1 MSSTVLG
8 TRGRHQRFENR
19 GVTCL
24 DKGVTNIPLPFCG
37 KWLRGWQDET
47 MEKEKMCIALI
58 LMEKKGGS
66 YIQRP
71 GREGA
76 RPEGSW
82 N

>member
-1 MSSTVLG
+1 
-8 TRGRHQRFENR
+8 
-19 GVTCL
+19 
-24 DKGVTNIPLPFCG
+24 
-37 KWLRGWQDET
+37 

-66 YIQRP
+66 YIQRS

-82 N
+82 NLREKIDSSRKSGTYINCF

>member
-1 MSSTVLG
+1 MSGTVLG
-8 TRGRHQRFENR
+8 KRGRHQRVENR

-24 DKGVTNIPLPFCG
+24 DKGVTKIPLLFCG
-37 KWLRGWQDET
+37 KWLRGSQAET

-58 LMEKKGGS
+58 LMEKNGGS
-66 YIQRP
+66 YIQRS

-76 RPEGSW
+76 RPEDSW